1 MWLKAD
7 FDNIVWLLSFLSSF
21 LDDDDDDNDDI
32 QILVRS
38 ENAITSSV
46 HNSTTADNLILIENS
61 ETQPNGGS
69 NGKKSSIF
77 T

>member
-1 MWLKAD
+1 MFA
-7 FDNIVWLLSFLSSF
+7 
-21 LDDDDDDNDDI
+21 DDDDDNDDI

-46 HNSTTADNLILIENS
+46 HNTADNLILIENG
-61 ETQPNGGS
+61 EEMS
-69 NGKKSSIF
+69 NGKNSKKSRIL

>member
-1 MWLKAD
+1 MIWLQIECDIKLKWT
-7 FDNIVWLLSFLSSF
+7 I

-46 HNSTTADNLILIENS
+46 HNNNTADNLILIENG
-61 ETQPNGGS
+61 EAMHNGS
-69 NGKKSSIF
+69 NNKKSRIY

>member
-1 MWLKAD
+1 MCNCD
-7 FDNIVWLLSFLSSF
+7 IS
-21 LDDDDDDNDDI
+21 DDDDDNDDI

-46 HNSTTADNLILIENS
+46 HNNTADNLILIENG
-61 ETQPNGGS
+61 EVTTLHNS
-69 NGKKSSIF
+69 NNNKSKVF

>member
-1 MWLKAD
+1 LK
-7 FDNIVWLLSFLSSF
+7 FDYLS
-21 LDDDDDDNDDI
+21 DDDDNDDI

-46 HNSTTADNLILIENS
+46 HNNGGENLVLIENG
-61 ETQPNGGS
+61 ELTAMNE
-69 NGKKSSIF
+69 NKKSRVF